1 MKQLWQGYREKFAAL
16 QMREK
21 YLIFGVGLFIICY
34 FFGVYLLNPL
44 YTKWQKNTH
53 ALIAIEQ
60 NIAQNTAQVTLFSDA
75 LTRDYT
81 EQLRA
86 EILASEQILSQV
98 DATLSEFGQ
107 GFVPPYKMASVL
119 KKLLLDNRKLT
130 FKAFKLVGV
139 EPIMIGEG
147 QEQKV
152 AFYEHGMA
160 ITLQGEYFDLLKYL
174 HSVQNLEEKLFVKE
188 YSYEVLQYPTAQL
201 SLVITTVSANEAFLS
216 I

>member
-1 MKQLWQGYREKFAAL
+1 MKQLWQGYREKFSTL

-21 YLIFGVGLFIICY
+21 YLVLGVGLFLICY
-34 FFGVYLLNPL
+34 LFGMYLVNPL
-44 YTKWQKNTH
+44 YAKWQKNTQ
-53 ALIAIEQ
+53 ALKAAEQ
-60 NIAQNTAQVTLFSDA
+60 SITQNTAQVALFSDA

-81 EQLRA
+81 EELRA
-86 EILASEQILSQV
+86 QIITAELILSQV
-98 DATLSEFGQ
+98 DETLSQFGQ

-119 KKLLLDNRKLT
+119 KKLLLDNQKLS

-139 EPIMIGEG
+139 EPILIGEG
-147 QEQKV
+147 QEQKI

-174 HSVQNLEEKLFVKE
+174 HAVQNLEEKLFVKE
-188 YSYEVLQYPTAQL
+188 FSYEVIEYPVAQL